1 MGRKGVSKR
10 KSSKTTSKPF
20 AGKTASGNVSSVV
33 QAAESQTVKAMDTVI
48 VTPSAK
54 GGEKPSVNW
63 KKAPKKG

>member
-10 KSSKTTSKPF
+10 KSGKNMSKPF
-20 AGKTASGNVSSVV
+20 AGKIDGGNVSSAV
-33 QAAESQTVKAMDTVI
+33 QAAESQPVKAMDTII

-54 GGEKPSVNW
+54 GGEKPPINW